1 MGNTIEFKPKLKVA
15 FLEYRRRKLL
25 ELHSFMDDNCS
36 LEEWFR
42 ISNDIRKLNREIQ
55 EVKNARRYS
64 KNA

>member
-25 ELHSFMDDNCS
+25 ELKDSMDDNCS
-36 LEEWFR
+36 LEEWFKV
-42 ISNDIRKLNREIQ
+42 SNNIRKLNRQIQ
-55 EVKNARRYS
+55 EIKNARRYS